1 MRALIGFDCS
11 LKEKGKSV
19 TIVNLG
25 GVVISGSAR
34 GIGLAIARNL
44 ADAGFGVVLADLDE
58 AAGNEAAKSIR
69 TSGGNAVFERVDVTD
84 RASVAAAIKACEGAF
99 GHLHGIVNNAGFNRP
114 QHFLETTE
122 DNWTQIMTV
131 NGLGVL
137 IGMQE
142 AAKAMIA
149 AGTKGKIVS
158 TASIAARGGDP
169 DFAPYCAS
177 KAAVV
182 SLTQA
187 AAKHLAP
194 HGITVNAFGP
204 GVVETDLWTQLD
216 KDLMQMGVASRP
228 GEAMENFSK
237 FIPLGRTS
245 TPDDV
250 VGTVA
255 FLISPASDY
264 MTGQCL
270 MIDGGMVM
278 Q

>member
-1 MRALIGFDCS
+1 MHTDS
-11 LKEKGKSV
+11 M
-19 TIVNLG
+19 G
-25 GVVISGSAR
+25 GVVVTGAAR
-34 GIGLAIARNL
+34 GIGQAIASAL
-44 ADAGFGVVLADLDE
+44 ASQGYGVVVADIDE
-58 AAGNEAAKSIR
+58 AAGQS
-69 TSGGNAVFERVDVTD
+69 AVEVVIQNDGKAIFCKVDVTD
-84 RASVAAAIKACEGAF
+84 RDTVAAAVKSCEAEF

-114 QHFLETTE
+114 QHFLETTD
-122 DNWTQIMTV
+122 DNWNQIMTV

-137 IGMQE
+137 IGIQE

-149 AGTKGKIVS
+149 AGTTGKIVS

-169 DFAPYCAS
+169 DWAPYCAS

-216 KDLMQMGVASRP
+216 KDLMDMGVSSRP

-245 TPDDV
+245 TPQDV

-255 FLISPASDY
+255 FLMSPASDY